1 MLLVARAVSICSRAV
16 LRRVTASGCRPPPRR
31 TMIAS
36 SVSASA
42 RSNKV
47 SDRVRVIPNHVCVC
61 VNLHEKMYG
70 IRGDRVE
77 HVWDVR
83 GRGKLQ

>member
-1 MLLVARAVSICSRAV
+1 
-16 LRRVTASGCRPPPRR
+16 
-31 TMIAS
+31 
-36 SVSASA
+36 
-42 RSNKV
+42 
-47 SDRVRVIPNHVCVC
+47 VIPNHVCVC